1 MSLISH
7 APEARRGLVHGGL
20 SAKISNVRL
29 ALHPGDLVGCFICLS
44 PPSCPV
50 SPCSNL
56 PFFQPGALRRV
67 DGREGGRAKANLS
80 EHLLGTGFY
89 ARHWQQRNER
99 WETPKDVLVEAQPT
113 ESSFRAAASKREAQP
128 PEPTSE

>member
-29 ALHPGDLVGCFICLS
+29 ALHPGDLVGC
-44 PPSCPV
+44 PV

-67 DGREGGRAKANLS
+67 DGREEGRAKANLS